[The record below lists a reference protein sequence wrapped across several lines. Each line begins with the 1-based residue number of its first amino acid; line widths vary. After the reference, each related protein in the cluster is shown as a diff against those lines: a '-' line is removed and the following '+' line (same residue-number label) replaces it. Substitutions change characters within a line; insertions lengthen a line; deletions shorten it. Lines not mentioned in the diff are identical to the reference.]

1 MLRDLTR
8 KSRAMQHILINR
20 IITAKEEL
28 PRSNILESLEF
39 GLRLNTICIDNF
51 SIVIQFS
58 VPSSSLR
65 NRVI

>member
-1 MLRDLTR
+1 
-8 KSRAMQHILINR
+8 MQHILINR

-39 GLRLNTICIDNF
+39 GLCLNTICIDNF